1 MKRILISDKF
11 TFGKLIRYA
20 VPSIIMLIFTS
31 LYGVVDGLF
40 VSNVVGDDAFTAV
53 NLFMPVFYLFGAL
66 GTLLGSGGAA
76 LIAKLLGERRDEDAR
91 GFLSCLT
98 ILTVVTAAAIT
109 AVTVAFMPNI
119 ASALGAKGDVHTHC
133 VRYGRIMLAGLTP
146 FMLQFFFQYLF
157 AVAERPKFGL
167 VITLCAGATNM
178 LGDFLLIY
186 VAKAGVV
193 GAAAA
198 TVVGECVGGIVPL
211 VFFFRKKDNRLYYAK
226 PKFEARTIGKVCV
239 NGSSE
244 LLSAVSTSLV
254 NMLYNF
260 QLLKYIG
267 NDGVVAFGIIMYVSF
282 IFVGCYM
289 GFSVG
294 TAPIVGYN
302 YGAQNS
308 EELKSVLKK
317 SLIFIGAASG
327 VLTVAAE
334 ALAKPLAMIF
344 VNYDKQLLELTV
356 RAIRIFSLSFL
367 LSGFNIYAS
376 AFFTAL
382 NNGVVSAAISV
393 SRTLV
398 FQIGAVLLVPLAF
411 GLNGIW
417 SATIVAEALS
427 LVISVVML
435 TTLKKRYR
443 Y

>member
-40 VSNVVGDDAFTAV
+40 VSNVAGDDAFTAV
-53 NLFMPVFYLFGAL
+53 NLFLPVFYLLGAL
-66 GTLLGSGGAA
+66 GMLLGSGGAA
-76 LIAKLLGERRDEDAR
+76 LIAKLLGEQRDGDAR
-91 GFLSCLT
+91 GFLSGLT
-98 ILTVVTAAAIT
+98 ILTVAAAGVIT
-109 AVTVAFMPNI
+109 ALTIAFMPQI

-178 LGDFLLIY
+178 LGDFVLIY
-186 VAKAGVV
+186 VLKTGVT
-193 GAAAA
+193 GAAIA
-198 TVVGECVGGIVPL
+198 TVCGECVGGIVPL
-211 VFFFRKKDNRLYYAK
+211 IYFFFKKGNRLYYAK
-226 PKFEARTIGKVCV
+226 PRFEAKTIGKACV

-244 LLSAVSTSLV
+244 LLSGVSTSVV

-294 TAPIVGYN
+294 TAPIIGYN
-302 YGAQNS
+302 YGAQNTD
-308 EELKSVLKK
+308 ELKSVLKK
-317 SLIFIGAASG
+317 SLIFIGASAG

-344 VNYDKQLLELTV
+344 VNYDKELLELTV
-356 RAIRIFSLSFL
+356 RAIRIFSISFL
-367 LSGFNIYAS
+367 ISGFNIYAS

-382 NNGVVSAAISV
+382 NNGVVSAIIST

-398 FQIGAVLLVPLAF
+398 FQIGAVMLIPLAF

-417 SATIVAEALS
+417 GATAVAEALS

-435 TTLKKRYR
+435 TTLRKRYR